1 MDEALWWGRSCGEAT
16 FKTEASGGGASGASD
31 ATFESLLDVATFP
44 LEVDNRAVAA
54 LGRV

>member
-54 LGRV
+54 FGRV